1 MLVRIGIPHL
11 VSEGLHWVMFLT
23 LGYNYL
29 RSPFVQALL
38 GQPAALPKPGLPTAR
53 YGQGHPSGWS

>member
-11 VSEGLHWVMFLT
+11 VFEGLHWVMFLT

-29 RSPFVQALL
+29 RSPFVQALPTCS
-38 GQPAALPKPGLPTAR
+38 PAKAR
-53 YGQGHPSGWS
+53 PSHSKVRSGTSQWVVLR